1 MEALREITP
10 FLSKSARLDLKAVS
24 LTHVLGL
31 TGSKDGISLIGQCQE
46 LLANVVDLSADESE
60 VIRKDAVLALVNIS
74 AEQDGAEALVNQLA
88 SKIVPMA
95 YTAITNKDC
104 KLADPWSMVLCNVS
118 RPETLVDPVL
128 TELLKIEHAIENLTV
143 CFTRINYNT
152 QKGHLNYLAPLFSNL
167 SQSKRGRDVI
177 CNQNADMLVR
187 ILPFVHHEG
196 SIVRRG
202 GAVGILKNICFD
214 STVHDWLLGGE
225 VDVLPFIL
233 LPLAG
238 PEEFDDDTN
247 DKLPVELQYLG
258 PDKKREEDPDIRK
271 MLLESLAQLCA
282 TRKGREYLRE
292 RGTYEVLRE
301 LHKFECSPEGEKRVL
316 VTCENVVDILIR
328 TEDEIGEDNLKAL
341 DIPEDVLS
349 KIEKMDDEIEQ

>member
-1 MEALREITP
+1 MEALREITQ

-31 TGSKDGISLIGQCQE
+31 TGSKDGISLISQCPE
-46 LLANVVDLSADESE
+46 LLANVVDLCADEADT
-60 VIRKDAVLALVNIS
+60 IRKDAVLSLVNLS
-74 AEQDGAEALVNQLA
+74 AEQDGAEALVKQFA
-88 SKIVPMA
+88 SKLVPMA
-95 YTAITNKDC
+95 YDAIMDENC
-104 KLADPWSMVLCNVS
+104 KLADPWSMVLCNIS
-118 RPETLVDPVL
+118 RPEALVEAVL
-128 TELLKIEHAIENLTV
+128 DELFKIEHAMERLTT
-143 CFTRINYNT
+143 CFTRVNYNK
-152 QKGHLNYLAPLFSNL
+152 QKGHLNYLGPLFSNL
-167 SQSKRGRDVI
+167 SQSKRGREII
-177 CNQNADMLVR
+177 CNENTDLLSR
-187 ILPFVHHEG
+187 ILPFVHHDG

-202 GAVGILKNICFD
+202 GAVGLLKNICFD
-214 STVHDWLLGGE
+214 SSVHDWLLGGA

-233 LPLAG
+233 LPVAG

-282 TRKGREYLRE
+282 TRKGREYLRQ

-341 DIPEDVLS
+341 DIPEDVIS
-349 KIEKMDDEIEQ
+349 KIEKMDGENEQ